1 MRQWVAF
8 GVALSAHIRADPALL
23 ESATT
28 SAARWIVEGS
38 AHVPRSLHD
47 WQFLCAPGD
56 VDSVLL
62 VLETMSEYADV
73 MRVSH
78 PLVGILTMA
87 AWPRSALA
95 RGDEP
100 VPQMP
105 HAVWDEIARH
115 VGTPSRCWC
124 TRRAGPDAVAG
135 ERVDVA

>member
-1 MRQWVAF
+1 MTGDGDAVRALRDGWRRDAIRQGPALTPRTLHVRQWVAF

-62 VLETMSEYADV
+62 ALETMSEYADV

-105 HAVWDEIARH
+105 RAV
-115 VGTPSRCWC
+115 
-124 TRRAGPDAVAG
+124 
-135 ERVDVA
+135 